1 LTTPLR
7 EILSINR
14 LHLTL
19 FQKAFILVAVPLAFE
34 IFLLGVVGWLLF
46 ESEREAR
53 QSDHAKAVLAKTS
66 EVVQLLYDIGFAF
79 VAYDAKTNAVSEKR
93 LSETLA
99 GSETELTA
107 LQDLVSNEPQHLK
120 LVKQVASELAEAL
133 RLLKAQK
140 KAIESGQ
147 NLDVM
152 MAFEMRRSL
161 NGMVSELDGLIKEE
175 RLSQEKNP
183 QAANRLKLLLK
194 LALGSGVVTSV
205 LLAFILVTKFHQSTT
220 RRLKVLM
227 DNSVNL
233 GAGKELR
240 NLLDGDDE
248 IAQIDRIFHLTA
260 QELREAQA
268 KERAIV
274 DNAVDVICSINSVGK
289 FSSVSPAAEKL
300 WGYTTDEMIG
310 RDWREV
316 ICESDLERSVE
327 WANKIRKSAT
337 NSTLENR
344 VRRKDG
350 SLADMSWSAH
360 WSPTELALFCVAHDI
375 SERLEMERF
384 KQQFIA
390 MISHDLRTP
399 LTAVKSTLELLA
411 SGGLGTLT
419 EKAQTKVLRAEDN
432 LRHTID
438 LINDLLD
445 LEKME
450 SGKMELELK
459 AVELSALLKRC
470 AGAVASLAE
479 KRSISLDMTACV
491 VTVFADERRLS
502 QTVINLLGNAIKF
515 SPEGS
520 KVTVRAEN
528 LSGEVRVTIQDQGPG
543 IPAAKQAL
551 IFERYYQMSESGQ
564 AKQEGT
570 GLGLT
575 ISKAIITA
583 HNGRIGV
590 DSEEGKGSTFW
601 FCLPH

>member
-1 LTTPLR
+1 M
-7 EILSINR
+7 SINR